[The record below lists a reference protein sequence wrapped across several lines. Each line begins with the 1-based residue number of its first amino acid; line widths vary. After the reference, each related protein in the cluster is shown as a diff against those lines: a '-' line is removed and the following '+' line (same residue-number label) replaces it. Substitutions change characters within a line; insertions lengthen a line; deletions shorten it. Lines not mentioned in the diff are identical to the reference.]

1 MSFLYDFRRLCLT
14 NTNLVSITQYEP
26 TGYPVPVHKATYS
39 AHDTDPYNSAYEP
52 SSAYNVYGSRKTPY
66 HASDLYS
73 KSAEPILTYTKL
85 SGYSTK
91 KYNEKTKYYNEPLEH
106 LSSSAAATGVAAA
119 APSGYKAATLDTTD
133 TVNTPGKRQEDE
145 EVAASYRDEPKD
157 GVIMAKPVSSAKL
170 PSKLVSGLIGL
181 TSYRNPYSIDT
192 EYKTSKKKKK

>member
-1 MSFLYDFRRLCLT
+1 MPT
-14 NTNLVSITQYEP
+14 ISIVAQYEP

-39 AHDTDPYNSAYEP
+39 AHDGDSYNAYEP
-52 SSAYNVYGSRKTPY
+52 SSSYNVYGTRKTPY

-73 KSAEPILTYTKL
+73 KSAEPILSYTKL

-106 LSSSAAATGVAAA
+106 LSSSASAT
-119 APSGYKAATLDTTD
+119 GYKAPTLDTTD
-133 TVNTPGKRQEDE
+133 TVNTPDKKQEDE

-157 GVIMAKPVSSAKL
+157 GVIAAKPVSSANL

-192 EYKTSKKKKK
+192 QYKTSRKKK